1 LQKYSTIAKR
11 FYFPLVTS
19 GSQIWL
25 NPLVDDWQ
33 ITYTTNLWGK
43 KKKKTHFSGCGND
56 RHFMVDV
63 INIGR
68 SNFFQ
73 NLAY

>member
-1 LQKYSTIAKR
+1 
-11 FYFPLVTS
+11 VT

-33 ITYTTNLWGK
+33 ITYTTNLWK
-43 KKKKTHFSGCGND
+43 NNNNNKFL
-56 RHFMVDV
+56 DV

-73 NLAY
+73 IGHIKK